1 MQYSDTCLL
10 DNICLVFE
18 DNCLYEKSYTV
29 LENQDTDNILHFL
42 TSRLFL

>member
-10 DNICLVFE
+10 DNIYLILGHNSL
-18 DNCLYEKSYTV
+18 DTKPYTV
-29 LENQDTDNILHFL
+29 LEIQDTDNILHSL